1 MAYIGASPPAT
12 ALTASDISDGIIS
25 EAKMANDAISLTE
38 LKAGTDGEVISWDA
52 SGNPVAIAVG
62 TSGHFLKSQGAGSQ
76 PVFAAAG
83 GGKLLQV
90 VQTVKTDTDTTTSSS
105 YADISGLSRTIT
117 PTAAS
122 SKILIC
128 CSFAVA
134 NDGGLAIQCQRDVD
148 SGGYSTITGWSG
160 NAAGSRHRSIPMGNY
175 SFRYESFNSQ
185 YLDTPTYSLTDVITY
200 KFQWTQMGSGTLKLN
215 LADNDADS
223 SSHARGCSTITLMEI
238 GA

>member
-1 MAYIGASPPAT
+1 MS
-12 ALTASDISDGIIS
+12 GIIGD
-25 EAKMANDAISLTE
+25 NTGR
-38 LKAGTDGEVISWDA
+38 GTGLI
-52 SGNPVAIAVG
+52 
-62 TSGHFLKSQGAGSQ
+62 K
-76 PVFAAAG
+76 AAG
-83 GGKLLQV
+83 GGGKVLQV

-134 NDGGLAIQCQRDVD
+134 NDGGLAIQCQRDVA

-160 NAAGSRHRSIPMGNY
+160 DAAGSRHRSIPMGNY
-175 SFRYESFNSQ
+175 AYRYESFNSQ
-185 YLDTPTYSLTDVITY
+185 YLDSPSYSLANVITY

-223 SSHARGCSTITLMEI
+223 SMSGYLYVFGISYHARGCSTITLIEI